1 MAPIYQEAHAQLLM
15 YAETPRLV
23 ATGQAT
29 LLPSFPYCYVTHEAG
44 LKSKGKRAHADMK
57 RIYEVAISCER
68 ILELITAGIKAIAE
82 EFFSHTREFQVGGCL
97 AGENDT
103 PELRAKLSGVNR
115 TNTVVECVFALE
127 KFLCT
132 REKGSLLRGRKGWTL
147 FKYNG
152 TDVWGEQLDAN
163 KLKLCTR
170 TCHVSR
176 AIRSP
181 HAMAADSSSCGGRLS
196 TRARTGRRSWRLYA
210 PSIARLLQSCCG

>member
-1 MAPIYQEAHAQLLM
+1 
-15 YAETPRLV
+15 
-23 ATGQAT
+23 
-29 LLPSFPYCYVTHEAG
+29 
-44 LKSKGKRAHADMK
+44 MK

-163 KLKLCTR
+163 KLKLYTD
-170 TCHVSR
+170 VSR
-176 AIRSP
+176 VEGNSI
-181 HAMAADSSSCGGRLS
+181 AARDGGRQQQLRRAFEHTGKERAAKLEAVRAKHREAAAELLRLS
-196 TRARTGRRSWRLYA
+196 DPA
-210 PSIARLLQSCCG
+210 P